1 MVRYIGRKRRR
12 GARTNDD
19 MVTVPAGT
27 QISRTRRN
35 GDIEVKTFDHDT
47 LLPSDCVGDE
57 SLLINGEPWDYYE
70 DWD

>member
-1 MVRYIGRKRRR
+1 MDRRKGLQRRK
-12 GARTNDD
+12 GTRTNDIT
-19 MVTVPAGT
+19 TVPAGT
-27 QISRTRRN
+27 QISRTRKN
-35 GDIEVKTFDHDT
+35 GDLEIKTLDHDT

>member
-1 MVRYIGRKRRR
+1 MDRRIGRQRHK
-12 GARTNDD
+12 GTRTND
-19 MVTVPAGT
+19 TTIVPAGT

-35 GDIEVKTFDHDT
+35 GDTEIKTFDHDT